1 MNKKKILIAD
11 DERDISEI
19 LKFNLVSE
27 YDLTIVYSAEE
38 ALELELEQFD
48 LFILDVMMEE
58 ISGFQLA
65 DIIRHE
71 KNLNTPI
78 IFLTAKNTEND
89 LLTGFSIGGDDYIK
103 KPFSINEVKARVY
116 SVLKRSN
123 KKQLL
128 INKDDVFIYKDLE
141 VSEKSKEVKINQ
153 EVLNLTKKELEILN
167 LLIKNKDEIFSRE
180 DIFKHVW
187 DSESFVGDRTIDVH
201 ITRLRKKLG
210 DYGKCIVNRVGY
222 GYKFETK

>member
-103 KPFSINEVKARVY
+103 KPFSINEVKVRVN

-123 KKQLL
+123 KKQPL
-128 INKDDVFIYKDLE
+128 INKDDVFVYKDLE